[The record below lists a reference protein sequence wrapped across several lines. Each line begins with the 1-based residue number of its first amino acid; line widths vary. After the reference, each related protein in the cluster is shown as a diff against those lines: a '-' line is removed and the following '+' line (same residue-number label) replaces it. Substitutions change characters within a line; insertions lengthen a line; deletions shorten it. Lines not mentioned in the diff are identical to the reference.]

1 MEMDSPNLIEFSPP
15 HQDDQGQQIQGQGQ
29 QIQEQGQQIQEQR
42 QTTGSRSLSPV
53 LKRNRKKDL
62 SPMSASY
69 RKTLHVNYIYDET
82 VYV

>member
-15 HQDDQGQQIQGQGQ
+15 QEDQEQQNQGQEQ
-29 QIQEQGQQIQEQR
+29 QNQDQEQQNREQGQ
-42 QTTGSRSLSPV
+42 TAGLRSLSPV
-53 LKRNRKKDL
+53 LKRKKKKNL